1 VIFLE
6 EFANLAFG
14 DSAEKNIKFEF
25 MYLLIDFFD
34 IPIGKYQGG
43 STTDQIFTLKKKM
56 TRMTLADTQNKIS
69 VKNFGRNIGVR
80 QGEPL
85 SKMLFNIVLETVFRD
100 SEIQTQGIIYHRNNK

>member
-1 VIFLE
+1 VRQVFVIFLE
-6 EFANLAFG
+6 EFANLSGESAFG
-14 DSAEKNIKFEF
+14 DSAEKNIKIEF

-69 VKNFGRNIGVR
+69 VEK
-80 QGEPL
+80 
-85 SKMLFNIVLETVFRD
+85 LEETW
-100 SEIQTQGIIYHRNNK
+100 SQTSGNRIHNVI